1 VTLGGKQNNSTYVC
15 MGGQQQGE
23 NVGGKTQ
30 LKCTKPLVSP
40 DLSLLPPAPFLFPE
54 DKQLSLLLPP
64 TYVDQKMLQVKLN
77 LLLKPNFT

>member
-15 MGGQQQGE
+15 MGGPAAG
-23 NVGGKTQ
+23 GKCWGKTQ

-40 DLSLLPPAPFLFPE
+40 DLSLLPPAPFLFTE

-64 TYVDQKMLQVKLN
+64 TYVVQKMLQVKLN